1 MTHTCDIATVGET
14 GTAIEKRS
22 EETQTLLP
30 TNQAKNFRPAVDP
43 LPGGAGRP
51 KFNQLEIVTTLYLHP
66 QTQFGEN
73 RCTQFRVIVVT
84 DTARPPVANTRV
96 TDRTDNNT
104 LHR

>member
-51 KFNQLEIVTTLYLHP
+51 KFNQLGMVTTFTYKPGLVKIDAHISSYRGNRPTHT
-66 QTQFGEN
+66 QTQTHTGAITIH
-73 RCTQFRVIVVT
+73 C
-84 DTARPPVANTRV
+84 AAA
-96 TDRTDNNT
+96 
-104 LHR
+104 